1 MSLVETIAPSQAQ
14 GQVAHVYHQIE
25 EIMGRVPNVFQLYS
39 ASPELLETQW
49 QQTSYFIRHPRLS
62 FPLLALTRMLVSQD
76 NQCDYCIDFNA
87 ALLMERAGYQLD
99 QINEIKRNPASAPLD
114 DKEKAMLLF
123 ALKVTR
129 TPLAVEATDI
139 EHLHHLGWQDSDI
152 LDAATHAARNMAAD
166 VVVNAFKVIQD
177 KFA

>member
-1 MSLVETIAPSQAQ
+1 MSLITTVTPSQAQ
-14 GQVAHVYHQIE
+14 GQVADVYRQIE
-25 EIMGRVPNVFQLYS
+25 AAMGCVPNAFQLYS
-39 ASPELLETQW
+39 ASPELLEHQW
-49 QQTSYFIRHPRLS
+49 QQTGYFVRHPRLS

-87 ALLMERAGYQLD
+87 TLLIERAGYSIDQL
-99 QINEIKRNPASAPLD
+99 NEIKKNPEAAPLD
-114 DKEKAMLLF
+114 EKEKAMLLF
-123 ALKVTR
+123 VLKVTR
-129 TPLAVEATDI
+129 AASSVAATDI

-166 VVVNAFKVIQD
+166 AVINAFKVVQD